1 MVPFILATPMSKHE
15 YIEGSIKSKMR
26 KQMKNYKQPIIH
38 RKDETNFI
46 RYFIILTIFILFG
59 AIAEWPYGYYI
70 LLRWI
75 TCITSILVAFQAF
88 EKNIDWAKVVFIV
101 IAILFNPLAPIYLSR
116 STWIP
121 LDIITAI
128 IFMFTIRIL

>member
-1 MVPFILATPMSKHE
+1 M
-15 YIEGSIKSKMR
+15 
-26 KQMKNYKQPIIH
+26 
-38 RKDETNFI
+38 
-46 RYFIILTIFILFG
+46 LFG
-59 AIAEWPYGYYI
+59 AIAEWPYGYYT

-75 TCITSILVAFQAF
+75 TCIASILIAFQAF
-88 EKNIDWAKVVFIV
+88 EKNINWAKVVFIV

-128 IFMFTIRIL
+128 LFIFSIRII

>member
-1 MVPFILATPMSKHE
+1 MTN
-15 YIEGSIKSKMR
+15 R
-26 KQMKNYKQPIIH
+26 KEKN
-38 RKDETNFI
+38 NFI
-46 RYFIILTIFILFG
+46 KYFIILTILMLFG
-59 AIAEWPYGYYI
+59 AIAEWPYGYYT

-75 TCITSILVAFQAF
+75 TCIASILIAFQAF

-121 LDIITAI
+121 LDVITAI
-128 IFMFTIRIL
+128 FFIFATRVI

>member
-1 MVPFILATPMSKHE
+1 
-15 YIEGSIKSKMR
+15 
-26 KQMKNYKQPIIH
+26 MKN
-38 RKDETNFI
+38 RFI
-46 RYFIILTIFILFG
+46 KYFIILNIFMLLV
-59 AIAEWPYGYYI
+59 AIAEWPYGYFT
-70 LLRWI
+70 LLKWI
-75 TCITSILVAFQAF
+75 TCITSIFVTFQAF

-128 IFMFTIRIL
+128 LFIFAIRII

>member
-1 MVPFILATPMSKHE
+1 
-15 YIEGSIKSKMR
+15 
-26 KQMKNYKQPIIH
+26 MKN
-38 RKDETNFI
+38 RFI
-46 RYFIILTIFILFG
+46 KYFVILSIFMLFG
-59 AIAEWPYGYYI
+59 AIAEWTYGYYS

-75 TCITSILVAFQAF
+75 TCIASILVAFQAF

-121 LDIITAI
+121 IDIITAI
-128 IFMFTIRIL
+128 FFIFTIKKL

>member
-1 MVPFILATPMSKHE
+1 MSNQKD
-15 YIEGSIKSKMR
+15 
-26 KQMKNYKQPIIH
+26 KN
-38 RKDETNFI
+38 NFTK
-46 RYFIILTIFILFG
+46 YFIILNIFMLFG

-121 LDIITAI
+121 LDIVTAI
-128 IFMFTIRIL
+128 LFIFVIRVA